1 MKLKKIPDT
10 ELEIMQVIWSNPTPI
25 TTTQIKRK
33 LEEERPWSQGALQ
46 SLLSRLTERGFLKTG
61 MLGKSKTFEPLVTE
75 DEYLKVES
83 ASFFRKFGAK
93 STITGLV
100 TALYDNNAISEKD
113 IEELDA
119 FIEAIRKEGK

>member
-1 MKLKKIPDT
+1 MKLKKIPET

-25 TTTQIKRK
+25 TTTQIKQK
-33 LEEERPWSQGALQ
+33 LEETRPWSQGAVQ

-61 MLGKSKTFEPLVTE
+61 VLGKSKTFEPIVTE

-83 ASFFRKFGAK
+83 TSFFKRFGTK
-93 STITGLV
+93 GSITGLV

-119 FIEAIRKEGK
+119 FIEAIKKEGK